1 MPSDGGEGGQETA
14 QWALRFISGKY
25 QGGEFPLRMNR
36 EIIIG
41 RSSDLD
47 MVLVED
53 MVSRR
58 HAKISSTDAEVYI
71 QDMGSTN
78 GTFVNGEKING
89 RAVLHEGDRILVG
102 TSIIKVVAVEG

>member
-1 MPSDGGEGGQETA
+1 MVTA
-14 QWALRFISGKY
+14 ATSMNDRPRFALRFISGKY

-58 HAKISSTDAEVYI
+58 HTKISSTDAEVYI

-78 GTFVNGEKING
+78 GTFVNGVRISAARRLKP
-89 RAVLHEGDRILVG
+89 GDVIRVG
-102 TSIIKVVAVEG
+102 NTDLRYER